1 MHPRGFATIVSA
13 FAVLTWL
20 AAACDSAKSGDDD
33 GASGSASGGS
43 SAAMASGGHGAGS
56 GGSSAAMNPATGG
69 HGGGSPSGSGGTSA
83 SGSGGMKAP
92 ASGTGGANSP
102 SDGGMMTMMD
112 ASPDGG
118 GTDDTWTGPETG
130 SFPAI
135 DDAWTTGPWA
145 VTTMPGGPSGM
156 ATVLYPR
163 DLGKD
168 GLKHPIV
175 VWDNGAGQ
183 TGLSIYGDLLN
194 HIASHGFAVYAAYS
208 ATDQGT
214 ELIEGLDWM
223 IAQNDK
229 SDSPFY
235 QKLDPTMTA
244 AMGHSQGSI
253 ATFAIAADPRLKTT
267 LHLSGGTNPDIA
279 EGHKTLANLHH
290 PAAFLCGE
298 PGGDGL
304 VVGDTASEWCLYDF
318 QNTDQPVFL
327 VQVTGASHIS
337 APGMMTGACAGWL
350 RWRLMHDSTMKKMFT
365 GSDCSLCMRPNWM
378 TMSKGLDAL

>member
-1 MHPRGFATIVSA
+1 MYPRSSATIASA
-13 FAVLTWL
+13 FAVFTWPRSRL
-20 AAACDSAKSGDDD
+20 RQVGNSGDND
-33 GASGSASGGS
+33 GASGNQRRHQRQPGR
-43 SAAMASGGHGAGS
+43 AAVPAAGS
-56 GGSSAAMNPATGG
+56 GGNSAMP
-69 HGGGSPSGSGGTSA
+69 HPGSGGQ
-83 SGSGGMKAP
+83 SGGAP
-92 ASGTGGANSP
+92 GGRRVASDSVAEAAARRRRRAAERRHDAGKRRTAATPTDGREPAMPAAMTTPGPARRPARSLRSP
-102 SDGGMMTMMD
+102 MRGQRVR
-112 ASPDGG
+112 SP
-118 GTDDTWTGPETG
+118 
-130 SFPAI
+130 
-135 DDAWTTGPWA
+135 

-214 ELIEGLDWM
+214 ELTEGLDWM

-279 EGHKTLANLHH
+279 RRPRDARQPASPRRVPVRRAGRRRPGRGRHRIRVVPLRLPAHRRAGVPGSGHRREPHQRARHDDRRVRRMVALA
-290 PAAFLCGE
+290 
-298 PGGDGL
+298 
-304 VVGDTASEWCLYDF
+304 S
-318 QNTDQPVFL
+318 
-327 VQVTGASHIS
+327 
-337 APGMMTGACAGWL
+337 
-350 RWRLMHDSTMKKMFT
+350 
-365 GSDCSLCMRPNWM
+365 
-378 TMSKGLDAL
+378 

>member
-1 MHPRGFATIVSA
+1 MYRRSSATIASA

-20 AAACDSAKSGDDD
+20 ALGCDKSNSGDDD
-33 GASGSASGGS
+33 SASGSATGGS
-43 SAAMASGGHGAGS
+43 SATMASGGNGAGS
-56 GGSSAAMNPATGG
+56 GGSNATAHPGSGG
-69 HGGGSPSGSGGTSA
+69 HVGSMSGSGGATA

-92 ASGTGGANSP
+92 PSGGTGGASAT

-112 ASPDGG
+112 ASSDAGGDG
-118 GTDDTWTGPETG
+118 DTWTGPETG

-135 DDAWTTGPWA
+135 TDAWSTGPFA
-145 VTTMPGGPSGM
+145 VTTMPGGPSGT

-194 HIASHGFAVYAAYS
+194 HIASHGFAVYAANS

-214 ELIEGLDWM
+214 ELTEGLDWM

-279 EGHKTLANLHH
+279 EGHATLPNLHH

-318 QNTDQPVFL
+318 QHTDVPVFL

-350 RWRLMHDSTMKKMFT
+350 RWWLMHDSTMKKMFT
-365 GSDCSLCMRPNWM
+365 GPDCTLCMRPSWV
-378 TMSKGLDAL
+378 TMSKGLD

>member
-1 MHPRGFATIVSA
+1 MH
-13 FAVLTWL
+13 
-20 AAACDSAKSGDDD
+20 
-33 GASGSASGGS
+33 SGSGAQSGSTSSNGGS
-43 SAAMASGGHGAGS
+43 M
-56 GGSSAAMNPATGG
+56 
-69 HGGGSPSGSGGTSA
+69 SGSGGTKS
-83 SGSGGMKAP
+83 P
-92 ASGTGGANSP
+92 ASTGTGGMSP
-102 SDGGMMTMMD
+102 ASDGGATPMMD
-112 ASPDGG
+112 ASSDAGG
-118 GTDDTWTGPETG
+118 DTWTGPETG

-135 DDAWTTGPWA
+135 SDAWTTGPFA

-163 DLGKD
+163 ELGKD

-194 HIASHGFAVYAAYS
+194 HIASHGFAVYAAFS

-214 ELIEGLDWM
+214 ELTEGLDWM

-279 EGHKTLANLHH
+279 EGHATLPNLHH

-318 QNTDQPVFL
+318 EHTDVPVFL

-350 RWRLMHDSTMKKMFT
+350 RWQLMHDSTMQKMFT
-365 GSDCSLCMRPNWM
+365 GPDCSLCMRPNWV
-378 TMSKGLDAL
+378 TMSKGLD